1 MDWSPQ
7 RGQMVRRMPVSPVHS
22 HTFLHSTVLQHIPN
36 TECHV
41 DVTVRPTTV
50 PLRVHHVP
58 VCPSMDPTCLTLDQS
73 SPHQLGTAPLIIN
86 SSDCH
91 KFDEHQLH
99 LKWES
104 LTDLLSLESEE
115 DTNWRCSTNA
125 TTLAA
130 SSPVHIRSSPPQTR
144 ISNKR
149 APSNLPFRCLDK
161 VMFTRITT

>member
-1 MDWSPQ
+1 MGLMDRIRGGSPASSPSEGGEDEDVEQMIEKWTGRPQ

-41 DVTVRPTTV
+41 DVTVCPTTV
-50 PLRVHHVP
+50 PLCVHHVP
-58 VCPSMDPTCLTLDQS
+58 VCPSMDPTCLTLHQS

-99 LKWES
+99 LK
-104 LTDLLSLESEE
+104 
-115 DTNWRCSTNA
+115 
-125 TTLAA
+125 
-130 SSPVHIRSSPPQTR
+130 VQTR
-144 ISNKR
+144 
-149 APSNLPFRCLDK
+149 PFDIVFFFSCPEQLNR
-161 VMFTRITT
+161 